1 MLSTSSA
8 AVGDN
13 GSMDTPMSPVA
24 ALRRVAFLLEL
35 AGEPSHRASA
45 FRRAADAIAALPPE
59 EIEARARAGTLRQLS
74 GVGDTTA
81 RIIKEA
87 LAGEVPAYLQRLED
101 EREQGSTRPGAA
113 LFAAL
118 KGDCHVHSDWS
129 DGGASIREMADA
141 AIELGHEYIV
151 LTDHSPSLKVA
162 RGLSPE
168 RLREQL
174 DVVAALNDEL
184 APFRILTGIEV
195 DILAD
200 GALDQED
207 ELLARLDVVVGSLHS
222 LLRMERKPMTKRML
236 AAIAN
241 PHLDVLGHCTGR
253 MKTARRDRP
262 ESEFDA
268 AEVFA
273 ACVRYDKAVEINS
286 LPPRRDPPRRLM
298 RQALELGCRFSLDS
312 DAHAPGQL
320 AWKLFGADRAAECE
334 VPAERIVTTYSA
346 EELLAW
352 TRSHD
357 AGTAQASDV
366 RGVAS

>member
-1 MLSTSSA
+1 MT
-8 AVGDN
+8 
-13 GSMDTPMSPVA
+13 TPTTPVA

-35 AGEPSHRASA
+35 AGEPSYRAAA
-45 FRRAADAIAALPPE
+45 FRRAADAVAALSDE
-59 EIEARARAGTLRQLS
+59 EVRARAETGTLRELS
-74 GVGDTTA
+74 GIGDVTE
-81 RIIKEA
+81 RLIIES
-87 LAGEVPAYLQRLED
+87 LSGEVPAYLARLE
-101 EREQGSTRPGAA
+101 EAREAGNERPGAA

-118 KGDCHVHSDWS
+118 KGDCHVHSHWS
-129 DGGASIREMADA
+129 DGGASIREMAEA

-151 LTDHSPSLKVA
+151 LTDHSPSLKIA

-174 DVVAALNDEL
+174 DVVAALNEEL

-195 DILAD
+195 DILTD
-200 GALDQED
+200 GSLDQED
-207 ELLARLDVVVGSLHS
+207 ELLARLDVVVGSVHS
-222 LLRMERKPMTKRML
+222 LLRMEREPMTQRMV

-253 MKTARRDRP
+253 MRMRRRDRP

-268 AEVFA
+268 DEVFG
-273 ACVRYDKAVEINS
+273 ACVQYDKAVEINS

-298 RQALELGCRFSLDS
+298 RQALEMGCRFSLDS

-320 AWKLFGADRAAECE
+320 AWKLFGADRAAECD
-334 VPAERIVTTYSA
+334 VPPERTVTTFSA
-346 EELLAW
+346 DELLEW

-357 AGTAQASDV
+357 AAAVPAS
-366 RGVAS
+366 RGRAS